1 MEATI
6 KEVREF
12 FDIPVSQF
20 AKEWRMLSDKD
31 KADLKKRNWRRYA
44 DLLTY

>member
-31 KADLKKRNWRRYA
+31 KADLKKVQTAENIKG
-44 DLLTY
+44 LVL